1 MKIITFAFLLLQSTD
16 SGEKLRI
23 SIDCSP
29 ARRVRVKQNNFNMC
43 QVKML
48 LRTARIHPEQQT
60 GNDFQ
65 EGFCFT

>member
-1 MKIITFAFLLLQSTD
+1 MKIITFLLLQTTD

-29 ARRVRVKQNNFNMC
+29 ARRIRVKQNNFNMC

-48 LRTARIHPEQQT
+48 LRTARIHPE
-60 GNDFQ
+60 
-65 EGFCFT
+65 